1 MDKII
6 YFLATGFGSGN
17 LKPAP
22 GTWGSLV
29 GLIITYF
36 LPSTLLSIAITAV
49 LGVYICQKAEDYI
62 KEHDSPRIVWDEMV
76 GIWIATYHVTGVYLI
91 AAFVLFR
98 IFDIT
103 KIFPINKLQDLPG
116 GLGIMADDILA
127 GVFALGLV
135 NLIMYFL

>member
-6 YFLATGFGSGN
+6 YFLAIGFGSGN

-29 GLIITYF
+29 GLIIAYF
-36 LPSTLLSIAITAV
+36 LPSTLFSIAVTAV
-49 LGVYICQKAEDYI
+49 VGVYICQKAEDYL

-76 GIWIATYHVTGVYLI
+76 GIWIATYHVTGIYLI
-91 AAFVLFR
+91 FAFILFR

-103 KIFPINKLQDLPG
+103 KIFPINKVQELPG
-116 GLGIMADDILA
+116 GFGIMADDILA
-127 GVFALGLV
+127 GIVALGFV
-135 NLIMYFL
+135 NLIMYFF